1 LPNKGRQLKIY
12 FKFRS
17 FRASKIWPKA
27 ILPRA
32 PVGLMELDK
41 RAAFGQAR
49 GMEPHSDFAA
59 QGGCAATPAQEPQ
72 KNSWCSSW
80 PTIVLHLTDSPNA
93 LPAS

>member
-1 LPNKGRQLKIY
+1 
-12 FKFRS
+12 
-17 FRASKIWPKA
+17 
-27 ILPRA
+27 
-32 PVGLMELDK
+32 MELDK

-80 PTIVLHLTDSPNA
+80 P
-93 LPAS
+93 ASFYI